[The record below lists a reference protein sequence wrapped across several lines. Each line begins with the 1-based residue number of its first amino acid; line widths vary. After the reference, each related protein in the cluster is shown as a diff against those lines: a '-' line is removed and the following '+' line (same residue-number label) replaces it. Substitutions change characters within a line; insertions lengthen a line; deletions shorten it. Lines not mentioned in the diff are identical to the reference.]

1 MREEEKVNEYSAWTL
16 IITNKM
22 KAHREKMGQV
32 VIIKKILRS
41 MTLRFDYIE
50 CSVEESNDLDVLTID
65 EL

>member
-1 MREEEKVNEYSAWTL
+1 MREGEKVNRYSAWTL

-41 MTLRFDYIE
+41 MTLRFDYVI
-50 CSVEESNDLDVLTID
+50 CLVEESNDLDVLTID

>member
-1 MREEEKVNEYSAWTL
+1 MNEYSAWTL

-41 MTLRFDYIE
+41 MTLRFDYVV
-50 CSVEESNDLDVLTID
+50 CLVEESNDLDVLTID

>member
-1 MREEEKVNEYSAWTL
+1 MREGEKVNEYSAWTL

-41 MTLRFDYIE
+41 MTLRFDYVV
-50 CSVEESNDLDVLTID
+50 CLVEESNDLDVLTID

>member
-1 MREEEKVNEYSAWTL
+1 
-16 IITNKM
+16 M

>member
-1 MREEEKVNEYSAWTL
+1 VNEYSAWTL

-41 MTLRFDYIE
+41 MTLRFDYVV
-50 CSVEESNDLDVLTID
+50 CLVEESNDLDVLTID